1 MLKNDIIDKLSI
13 RVDGIGDI
21 LYSNLNKN
29 ERKNIEESI
38 KNHKTHGIF
47 RVLSNRTSDKIYLRW
62 SINEYSNN
70 DMANEFIN
78 LLFKMLPT
86 QPRSFDTSDDPGF
99 WTNGSEIL
107 CPTEMECEILADFLE
122 DVFRE
127 ISTITVKTGYYDP
140 FEDIRNNE
148 CDDNTGFYYID
159 FE

>member
-1 MLKNDIIDKLSI
+1 MKEKHKNYKMYRCHNDNSDMM
-13 RVDGIGDI
+13 
-21 LYSNLNKN
+21 NK
-29 ERKNIEESI
+29 
-38 KNHKTHGIF
+38 
-47 RVLSNRTSDKIYLRW
+47 
-62 SINEYSNN
+62 
-70 DMANEFIN
+70 FIN

-140 FEDIRNNE
+140 VEDVRSDE